1 MKSFFGNFYRHL
13 AIFIWSHWWSVTSDL
28 GARGAIWC
36 QQILVVA
43 SPVKTLPWACLLLVV
58 ERLHVVGWGEGL
70 CALVTPAKATKEGV
84 VDYKR

>member
-1 MKSFFGNFYRHL
+1 MPTN
-13 AIFIWSHWWSVTSDL
+13 
-28 GARGAIWC
+28 
-36 QQILVVA
+36 LVVA